1 MCDFSVFVIK
11 SSFSLSIFINSISM
25 YHRIS
30 EPMLTIHLMPNIF
43 SKDVHE
49 IGCNN
54 ADDPS
59 VCDCYK
65 SRKLFHVKSL

>member
-1 MCDFSVFVIK
+1 
-11 SSFSLSIFINSISM
+11 
-25 YHRIS
+25 
-30 EPMLTIHLMPNIF
+30 MPNIL

-49 IGCNN
+49 ISCNN

-59 VCDCYK
+59 VCDRYK